1 LHPISDAATLK
12 FMDDTPVRLP
22 VEVPGFS
29 GPLDLLVQL
38 IAKKDLDI
46 FSISIAAIT
55 EDYIRIVR
63 GMEPKDLDE
72 AGDYLVLAATLVR
85 YKARALLPRE
95 ETALEEEEENQDHI
109 REQRRQEYERFR
121 QLAEELRRRE
131 EMNAN
136 LFPRLGPPP
145 EGQGEV
151 IEYTEVSVYDL
162 YQTFQKIIQEI
173 GASKPREI
181 AGETYSVDEK
191 MLELEALIAHNRR
204 VVITEYLRSLRS
216 KLEII
221 VVFLAM
227 LEMIRLKEIKAVQDQ
242 IHGEIILEKG
252 EKNLSDYTWDLED
265 GPEEMDELE
274 FLDGPA

>member
-1 LHPISDAATLK
+1 
-12 FMDDTPVRLP
+12 MEETPVRLP
-22 VEVPGFS
+22 VAVPGFS

-55 EDYIRIVR
+55 DEYIQIIR
-63 GMEPKDLDE
+63 GMNQKDLDE
-72 AGDYLVLAATLVR
+72 AGEYLVLAATLIR

-95 ETALEEEEENQDHI
+95 ETIAENEEETDQI
-109 REQRRQEYERFR
+109 LEQRRQEYERFR
-121 QLAEELRRRE
+121 ELADELRRRE
-131 EMNAN
+131 EINAN

-145 EGQGEV
+145 EGKGEV

-181 AGETYSVDEK
+181 IGETYSVDEK
-191 MLELEALIAHNRR
+191 MLEIEALITHNQRL
-204 VVITEYLRSLRS
+204 VITDYLRTLRS

-227 LEMIRLKEIKAVQDQ
+227 LEMIRLKEIMAVQDR

-252 EKNLSDYTWDLED
+252 NQPIRDYTRDLEED
-265 GPEEMDELE
+265 EVDSEGEELN
-274 FLDGPA
+274 GGAGARS